1 MELKAALRVSIPL
14 CPDFCRKR
22 QLPADRGPGNAL
34 LLTAEFE
41 HVTEV
46 MSGFGKIGL
55 PAERLG
61 KATAKRMAGYLASGA
76 FAGPFLQDQHL
87 LPFALAR
94 GGAFTT
100 VKISEHTRTA
110 IDLTQRFTGTG
121 FRISEGEDKSWVV
134 EVAR

>member
-1 MELKAALRVSIPL
+1 M
-14 CPDFCRKR
+14 
-22 QLPADRGPGNAL
+22 
-34 LLTAEFE
+34 LTAEFE

-76 FAGPFLQDQHL
+76 FAGPFLQDQLL

-110 IDLTQRFTGTG
+110 IDLIQRFTGTG